1 MRPPLEG
8 VVLVTGASSGIGRA
22 LAREVAPRCSALVLV
37 ARRKNELEALAD
49 ELRARHPKLRVLV
62 APCDLNDRAQVD
74 EVLLDVQREFG
85 GVDVLINNAGFG
97 DMSLFDLSD
106 WERNQRMIDLNVTAL
121 AYLTHRLVGP
131 MVARGRGG
139 ILNIS
144 SGFGLA
150 FLPGFATY
158 IATKHYVTGFT
169 EALRLD
175 LTGTGVV
182 VTQSCPG
189 PVATEFA
196 SHTGNFTGQEIPAI
210 LEISAEQCARE
221 SLRAFELDRAL
232 VVPGVVAWVLMFL
245 NDLTPRP
252 IRRLLLAQAA
262 PHLRQL
268 QEKSRTGAP

>member
-49 ELRARHPKLRVLV
+49 ELRTRHPKLRVLV
-62 APCDLNDRAQVD
+62 APCDLNDRPQID
-74 EVLLDVQREFG
+74 EMLLDVQREFG
-85 GVDVLINNAGFG
+85 VVDVLVNNAGFG

-106 WERNQRMIDLNVTAL
+106 WDRNQRMMDLNVTAL
-121 AYLTHRLVGP
+121 TYLTHRLVGP

-196 SHTGNFTGQEIPAI
+196 SHTGNFTGQEIPAL

-221 SLRAFELDRAL
+221 SLHAFELDRAL
-232 VVPGVVAWVLMFL
+232 VVPGLVAWVLMFL

-252 IRRLLLAQAA
+252 IRRLLMAQAA

-268 QEKSRTGAP
+268 QEKSRAGAP

>member
-22 LAREVAPRCSALVLV
+22 LAREVAPRCCALVLV
-37 ARRKNELEALAD
+37 ARRKSKLEALAH
-49 ELRARHPKLRVLV
+49 ELRERHPKLQVLV
-62 APCDLNDRAQVD
+62 APCDITDRIQID
-74 EVLLDVQREFG
+74 EMLLDVQRAFG
-85 GVDVLINNAGFG
+85 VVDVLINNAGFG

-106 WERNQRMIDLNVTAL
+106 WDRNQRMIDLNATAL

-131 MVARGRGG
+131 MVERGRGG

-144 SGFGLA
+144 SGLGLS
-150 FLPGFATY
+150 FLPGFTTY
-158 IATKHYVTGFT
+158 IATKHFVTGFT

-175 LTGTGVV
+175 LAGTGVV

-196 SHTGNFTGQEIPAI
+196 SHTGNFTGREIPAF

-232 VVPGVVAWVLMFL
+232 VIPGVVTWLLMFFHHL
-245 NDLTPRP
+245 SPRP
-252 IRRLLLAQAA
+252 LRRLLLSSLG

-268 QEKSRTGAP
+268 QNKARTGSP

>member
-8 VVLVTGASSGIGRA
+8 VVLITGASSGIGLA

-37 ARRKNELEALAD
+37 ARRKSELEALAR
-49 ELRARHPKLRVLV
+49 ELRERHPKLRVLV
-62 APCDLNDRAQVD
+62 APCDLNDRAQID
-74 EVLLDVQREFG
+74 GMLLDVQREFG
-85 GVDVLINNAGFG
+85 VVDVLINNAGFG
-97 DMSLFDLSD
+97 DMSLFDRSD
-106 WERNQRMIDLNVTAL
+106 WDRNQRMIDLNVTAL

-131 MVARGRGG
+131 MVERGRGG

-144 SGFGLA
+144 SGLGLA

-158 IATKHYVTGFT
+158 LATKHYVTGFT

-196 SHTGNFTGQEIPAI
+196 SHTGNFTGQEIPAF

-232 VVPGVVAWVLMFL
+232 IVPGVVAWVLMFL
-245 NDLTPRP
+245 NDLAPRP
-252 IRRLLLAQAA
+252 IRRLLMAQAA
-262 PHLRQL
+262 PRLRQL
-268 QEKSRTGAP
+268 QEKARPGAP

>member
-22 LAREVAPRCSALVLV
+22 LACELAPRCGTLVLV
-37 ARRKNELEALAD
+37 ARRKSELDALAE
-49 ELRARHPKLRVLV
+49 ELRMRHPKLSILV
-62 APCDLNDRAQVD
+62 QPCDLSDRDQVD
-74 EVLLDVQREFG
+74 GMLAAVQQEV
-85 GVDVLINNAGFG
+85 GVIDVLINNAGFG

-144 SGFGLA
+144 SGFGMSY
-150 FLPGFATY
+150 LPGFATY

-175 LTGTGVV
+175 LAGTGVV

-189 PVATEFA
+189 PVTTEFA
-196 SHTGNFTGQEIPAI
+196 SHTGNFTGQDIPAFLHI
-210 LEISAEQCARE
+210 TAEQCARE
-221 SLRAFELDRAL
+221 SLRAFELDRAM

-245 NDLTPRP
+245 NDLSPRP
-252 IRRLLLAQAA
+252 LRRLLLAQAG
-262 PHLRQL
+262 PRLRHL
-268 QEKSRTGAP
+268 QEQARNGAP